1 MTRFLRKMLEEK
13 GEEGNLPPYFQPGN
27 SHLSFFSS
35 RVLRARTAKRAA
47 RAAASRA
54 RAPPRVTGTGRTGP
68 ACSGVSAVC
77 GSQKLGTLP
86 DGTTPPSKN
95 SRARN
100 TQPNPR
106 EEAVLLR
113 VGTRTTRAPRRKSRS
128 SEVGLRS
135 AVTSRTM
142 MRLVLLLWHGAG
154 SRLAGC
160 TSLNSHHGLGRRQC
174 YLRLSNE
181 A

>member
-1 MTRFLRKMLEEK
+1 M
-13 GEEGNLPPYFQPGN
+13 
-27 SHLSFFSS
+27 
-35 RVLRARTAKRAA
+35 
-47 RAAASRA
+47 
-54 RAPPRVTGTGRTGP
+54 TGTGRTGP

-95 SRARN
+95 SRAIN

-128 SEVGLRS
+128 SEGGLRS

-142 MRLVLLLWHGAG
+142 MHLVLLLWHGAE
-154 SRLAGC
+154 SCLAGC
-160 TSLNSHHGLGRRQC
+160 TSLNSHHGPGRRQC

-181 A
+181 ARGRSAGILPTVARVVGRSQGPARMWAANAAVLRDLRGQRSDDLTSRISPD